1 MRHTL
6 PIAPQFYVTAPQPCP
21 YLEGR
26 MERKLKGTREN
37 VVAEDVRRREHMG
50 NVCFHCSE
58 PESDAQL
65 KYKSPKRH
73 RPCTQLRDYHDVY
86 VIWDTSSDD
95 SDES

>member
-1 MRHTL
+1 VFIPTINGTYGTEG
-6 PIAPQFYVTAPQPCP
+6 PGVDWN
-21 YLEGR
+21 GR